1 MGIKKIHIKILEC
14 YEYDDYTVKELK
26 GILGISEKKIRLYI
40 NELYEYC
47 GVDNL
52 SGLKSVIRKNS
63 GWRREIKNDLEI
75 EKDDREKIIQIEF
88 LMNDIVNLNEIS
100 YRLKVNRRTITED
113 LKKVR
118 NTLKEFKLDYG
129 ATRFMMK
136 SHDMLKVA

>member
-26 GILGISEKKIRLYI
+26 RILGISEKKIRLYT
-40 NELYEYC
+40 NELYEYY
-47 GVDNL
+47 GIDDL
-52 SGLKSVIRKNS
+52 SELKSVIRKNRE
-63 GWRREIKNDLEI
+63 WRREIKNDLEI
-75 EKDDREKIIQIEF
+75 EKDDREKTIQIEF

-100 YRLKVNRRTITED
+100 SRLKVNRRTITED

-136 SHDMLKVA
+136 SHGMLKVA